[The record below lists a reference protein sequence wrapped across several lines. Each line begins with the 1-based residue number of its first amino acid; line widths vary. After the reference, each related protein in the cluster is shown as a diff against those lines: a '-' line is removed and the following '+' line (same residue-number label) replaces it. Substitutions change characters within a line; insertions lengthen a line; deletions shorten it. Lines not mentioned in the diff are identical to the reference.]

1 MNLIGKIVF
10 HKLWGQGMI
19 INQTKTRI
27 IVEFVSHS
35 IGEKVFIYPDIFRKL
50 LKCVDN
56 TTELYIQS
64 LLHNKNFNSNGHSNI
79 YSQYNNVNSSSLPVS
94 TSVQHCCLNFEKEL
108 RNEIGYL
115 KSNSGKHW
123 HIFDGEK
130 IEQVNGKYYYSFEC
144 DEELNLPS
152 GTKITLW

>member
-64 LLHNKNFNSNGHSNI
+64 LLHNKNFMVIRIYILNTIMLTVHHFQFQLLCNI
-79 YSQYNNVNSSSLPVS
+79 VA
-94 TSVQHCCLNFEKEL
+94 
-108 RNEIGYL
+108 
-115 KSNSGKHW
+115 
-123 HIFDGEK
+123 
-130 IEQVNGKYYYSFEC
+130 
-144 DEELNLPS
+144 
-152 GTKITLW
+152 